1 MFEQYINQ
9 INKVISDQNIKA
21 SFDTREFFG
30 YILISQIET
39 VESVRQLENKVKT
52 ALMHR
57 NNLF

>member
-1 MFEQYINQ
+1 MYEQYINQ
-9 INKVISDQNIKA
+9 INKVISDQRMDT

-52 ALMHR
+52 ILK
-57 NNLF
+57 